1 MLLAIRPDGVAM
13 SDPYARSHGR
23 GFGDTAGS
31 SGLLLVF
38 RVKGE

>member
-13 SDPYARSHGR
+13 SHPYAPSPGR
-23 GFGDTAGS
+23 GFGDSAERS
-31 SGLLLVF
+31 SLILVF